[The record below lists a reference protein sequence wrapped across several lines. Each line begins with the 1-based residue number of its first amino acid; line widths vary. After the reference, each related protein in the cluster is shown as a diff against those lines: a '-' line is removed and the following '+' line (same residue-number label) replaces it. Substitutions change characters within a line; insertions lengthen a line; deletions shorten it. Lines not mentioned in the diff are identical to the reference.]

1 MKFKFRHA
9 DKIVGAFIL
18 LALLFIC
25 FMLIMVGKNKRWF
38 QEDTGYRTQF
48 LTATGLSDGMK
59 IKFRGFNIGEITDF
73 DLNNENLVDAQ
84 FIIYEDYLNKIR
96 PGSVLEMNNS
106 PLGGGLNFYPGIEPG
121 SPPRAGE
128 YIPSTHFPE
137 GKRLVDEG
145 LVDIPDQKDIVS
157 ELLKSVPNLMEDVDK
172 TVITVNNLLDTVNR
186 SLQGDP
192 EAGPI
197 PDILYGVTAIE
208 NEIGLILKDVNR
220 MTDSIATLLSE
231 MENPDNLLPR
241 LVGKEGVAGAVF
253 SDESELYQ
261 SIFLMLDEISVSLE
275 NVSKLTGSL
284 SELSPQ
290 IALLLKETTSTLNE
304 AEDVLEGLK
313 NNPLLRGGVTQ
324 EEDPSAPVGTEIRDN
339 EF

>member
-18 LALLFIC
+18 AALLFIC

-73 DLNNENLVDAQ
+73 DLNDDNLVDAQ
-84 FIIYEDYLNKIR
+84 FVIYEDYLDKVR

-106 PLGGGLNFYPGIEPG
+106 PLGGGLNFYPGIHPG
-121 SPPRAGE
+121 APPRAGD
-128 YIPSTHFPE
+128 YIPSTQFPE

-145 LVDIPDQKDIVS
+145 LVDIPEQNDIVS
-157 ELLKSVPNLMEDVDK
+157 DLLKSVPNLLEDVDK
-172 TVITVNNLLDTVNR
+172 TVITVNNLLDTVDR
-186 SLQGDP
+186 SLEGDP
-192 EAGPI
+192 TAGPI
-197 PDILYGVTAIE
+197 PGVLAGIISIE
-208 NEIGLILKDVNR
+208 YEIERILKDVNL
-220 MTDSIATLLSE
+220 MTGSIATLLAE
-231 MENPDNLLPR
+231 MEHPDNLLPR
-241 LVGKEGVAGAVF
+241 LAGNEGLAGAVF
-253 SDESELYQ
+253 SNESELYQ
-261 SIFLMLDEISVSLE
+261 SINLMLDEISVSLA
-275 NVSKLTGSL
+275 NVSQLTGSL

-304 AEDVLEGLK
+304 AENVLEGLK
-313 NNPLLRGGVTQ
+313 NNPLLRGGVSQ
-324 EEDPSAPVGTEIRDN
+324 EEDPTEPVGTDIRDN